1 MPVNIPLDY
10 QPRPDLLAGRVIL
23 ITGATNGIGRAVALA
38 AAAHGAQVIAHGR
51 GKRKLA
57 QLHDDI
63 VTAGGLAPGLVQLDL
78 KTAQGDQYQG
88 LIEQIEANYGRL
100 DGLLNNASML
110 GELTPLEHYDIGRW
124 QEVIHVNLNS
134 TFILTRC
141 LLPLLKQSDDA
152 ALLFTTSTVG
162 HQGRAYWGAYAVS
175 KFGVE
180 GLFQVLAHEYED
192 NHRLRINCIN
202 PGATRTDMRRLAYP
216 AEAADTLKTPED
228 LAPLYLYL
236 LGPDSKAVRGQLI
249 TAPTG

>member
-1 MPVNIPLDY
+1 VNLPLNY
-10 QPRPDLLAGRVIL
+10 QPQANLLEGRVIL
-23 ITGATNGIGRAVALA
+23 ISGATAGIGRAIAIA

-51 GKRKLA
+51 SKRKLA
-57 QLHDDI
+57 QLNDDI
-63 VTAGGLAPGLVQLDL
+63 VATGGLQPDLVQLDL
-78 KTAQGDQYQG
+78 KTAQGDQYQS
-88 LIEQIEANYGRL
+88 LIEQIESNYGRL
-100 DGLLNNASML
+100 DGLLNNASIL
-110 GELTPLEHYDIGRW
+110 GDLTPLEHYDIGRW

-141 LLPLLKQSDDA
+141 LLPLLKRSDDA

-180 GLFQVLAHEYED
+180 GMFQILSREYED
-192 NHRLRINCIN
+192 DMTLRINCIN

-216 AEAADTLKTPED
+216 AEAAGSLKTPQD

-236 LGPDSKAVRGQLI
+236 LGPDSHAIRGQLI
-249 TAPTG
+249 TAPAGPT

>member
-1 MPVNIPLDY
+1 VSIPSNY
-10 QPRPDLLAGRVIL
+10 QPAANLLDGRVIL
-23 ITGATNGIGRAVALA
+23 VTGATAGIGRAIAVA

-51 GKRKLA
+51 DKRKLA
-57 QLHDDI
+57 QLHDEI
-63 VTAGGLAPGLVQLDL
+63 VAAGGPAPDLVQLDL
-78 KTAQGDQYQG
+78 KTAQGDEYQG
-88 LIEQIEANYGRL
+88 LIEQIESNYGRL

-141 LLPLLKQSDDA
+141 LLPLLKRSDDA

-162 HQGRAYWGAYAVS
+162 HLGRAYWGAYAVS

-180 GLFQVLAHEYED
+180 GMFQILAHEYED
-192 NHRLRINCIN
+192 DTTLRINCIN

-216 AEAADTLKTPED
+216 AEAAESLKTPQD

-236 LGPDSKAVRGQLI
+236 LGPDSKNVRGQLI
-249 TAPTG
+249 TAPNKAA